1 MEGGKKMKKRKRRI
15 KYISK
20 KENPNKQDEMKPIE
34 MGEEEGKK
42 TLTRRWISFMNNVH

>member
-1 MEGGKKMKKRKRRI
+1 MKGGKKRKKKKWKKRI

-34 MGEEEGKK
+34 MGEKKGKNINQK
-42 TLTRRWISFMNNVH
+42 MDKFHE